1 MSVIFVIVVLCYLLP
16 FIPCFILCYFSML
29 LSFDRFTN
37 VCWRLS
43 VITSESC

>member
-1 MSVIFVIVVLCYLLP
+1 
-16 FIPCFILCYFSML
+16 ML